1 MIYNYRLSLFD
12 PNWKWTS
19 RRFVLFYMAQHVWLC
34 NDDQYKA
41 FYCFFYTLD
50 RTPYRLYRVIQT
62 IITLVVFWKELR
74 LLENIFNY
82 KIPSWGCQDKWLIN
96 YLIYFHSSIVQ
107 SISTYLGMDFQI
119 KWIHFLLEGLI
130 LYLPSIMVTFFCLHQ
145 T

>member
-50 RTPYRLYRVIQT
+50 RTPYRLYRLIQT
-62 IITLVVFWKELR
+62 IISMVVFKKELR
-74 LLENIFNY
+74 LLVNIFNS
-82 KIPSWGCQDKWLIN
+82 KVPDKEGPDELLIN
-96 YLIYFHSSIVQ
+96 YYLIYLYSSIVQ
-107 SISTYLGMDFQI
+107 SISTYLGMDLQI
-119 KWIHFLLEGLI
+119 KRIYFLKCLI
-130 LYLPSIMVTFFCLHQ
+130 LYLPSITVTFFGLHQ